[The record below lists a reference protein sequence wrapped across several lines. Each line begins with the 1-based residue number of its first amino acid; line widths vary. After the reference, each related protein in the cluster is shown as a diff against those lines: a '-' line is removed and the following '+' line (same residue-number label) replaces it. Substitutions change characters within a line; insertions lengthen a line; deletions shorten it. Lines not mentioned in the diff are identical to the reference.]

1 MRFFI
6 CILVLIVLI
15 GCFGC
20 HSNAVTEKYQN
31 ERNRIVD
38 VKDRVKAFDAE
49 EVLI

>member
-6 CILVLIVLI
+6 CILVLI

-20 HSNAVTEKYQN
+20 HSNAVTEKYQD

-38 VKDRVKAFDAE
+38 VKDRV
-49 EVLI
+49 